1 MRHGRA
7 KAARRTLQFFHRTQ
21 GIHSPYHILLDG
33 TFVVAVMK
41 YNLPL
46 MERLDRLLQHA
57 VVHLFMTQSSIEE
70 LEKLKEHAA
79 ADSDNKV
86 LLEQAH
92 QWAIKHCHGNNI
104 LTDIPSRQDC
114 SSSIHKSVWDKLST
128 AGQDMLCLVASK
140 STREQAG
147 KQKYFIA
154 SQDETLLDVVRN
166 LGSVPVIR
174 LQRGSVLLLESP
186 SKVAS
191 QQDSREERQKW
202 SGKGSVTEQEK
213 KLVDCVKE
221 QERRERRKEIDTAGG
236 TATGS
241 SGRRKQKAKG
251 PNPLSAMKSKR
262 TNSNAAGPSQPAKK
276 RRRTKKSAGGE

>member
-1 MRHGRA
+1 
-7 KAARRTLQFFHRTQ
+7 
-21 GIHSPYHILLDG
+21 
-33 TFVVAVMK
+33 VAVMK

-57 VVHLFMTQSSIEE
+57 AVHLYMTRSSIVE

-79 ADSDNKV
+79 KATGGDKNATDKDKDADSKSNKV
-86 LLEQAH
+86 ILEQAH
-92 QWAIKHCHGNNI
+92 QWATRECHNI
-104 LTDIPSRQDC
+104 ISDADIPSRQDC
-114 SSSIHKSVWDKLST
+114 VSSIRESVWDKLST
-128 AGQDMLCLVASK
+128 AGQDLLCLVASAA
-140 STREQAG
+140 EQG
-147 KQKYFIA
+147 QQKYFVA

-202 SGKGSVTEQEK
+202 STKGSVTEQEK

-221 QERRERRKEIDTAGG
+221 QAKRERKIDTTTAG
-236 TATGS
+236 AAAGS
-241 SGRRKQKAKG
+241 STGRRKQKAKG
-251 PNPLSAMKSKR
+251 PNSLSAKKKR
-262 TNSNAAGPSQPAKK
+262 PTGSNAAAPAKK
-276 RRRTKKSAGGE
+276 RQRTKK

>member
-57 VVHLFMTQSSIEE
+57 AVHLFMTRSSVEE

-79 ADSDNKV
+79 TGSDNKV

-92 QWAIKHCHGNNI
+92 QWATKHCQGNI
-104 LTDIPSRQDC
+104 LTDIPSREDC
-114 SSSIHKSVWDKLST
+114 SSSIHKSVWDKLSA
-128 AGQDMLCLVASK
+128 AGQDLLCLVASK
-140 STREQAG
+140 SAGEQG
-147 KQKYFIA
+147 KQKYFVA

-202 SGKGSVTEQEK
+202 SGKGSVTAQEK

-221 QERRERRKEIDTAGG
+221 QERRERRKEIDTIGS
-236 TATGS
+236 TAT

-251 PNPLSAMKSKR
+251 PNPLSAKKKR
-262 TNSNAAGPSQPAKK
+262 TGSNASGQSEPARK
-276 RRRTKKSAGGE
+276 RRRTKKGAGGE

>member
-1 MRHGRA
+1 
-7 KAARRTLQFFHRTQ
+7 
-21 GIHSPYHILLDG
+21 
-33 TFVVAVMK
+33 MK

-57 VVHLFMTQSSIEE
+57 AVHLFMTQSSVEE
-70 LEKLKEHAA
+70 LEKLKDHAA
-79 ADSDNKV
+79 AGSDSKV

-92 QWAIKHCHGNNI
+92 QWAIKNCQGNI
-104 LTDIPSRQDC
+104 LTDIPSREDC

-128 AGQDMLCLVASK
+128 AGQDLLCLVASK
-140 STREQAG
+140 SAGEQG
-147 KQKYFIA
+147 KQKYFVA

-174 LQRGSVLLLESP
+174 LQRGTVLLLESP

-213 KLVDCVKE
+213 KW
-221 QERRERRKEIDTAGG
+221 
-236 TATGS
+236 
-241 SGRRKQKAKG
+241 
-251 PNPLSAMKSKR
+251 
-262 TNSNAAGPSQPAKK
+262 
-276 RRRTKKSAGGE
+276 